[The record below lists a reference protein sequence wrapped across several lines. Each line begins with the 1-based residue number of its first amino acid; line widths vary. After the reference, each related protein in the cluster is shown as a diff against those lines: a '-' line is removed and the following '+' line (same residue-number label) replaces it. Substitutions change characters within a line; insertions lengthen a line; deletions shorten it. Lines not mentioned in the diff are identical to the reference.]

1 MAVDTRELLGL
12 LPDQERPVTWAA
24 GSDAPEKADLKLGF
38 IPLTD
43 CAPLVVATAMGL
55 DRKYGLNFTLS
66 REPSWA
72 SIRDKLGSGELD
84 AAHMLYG
91 MVYGLQLGVGGPQ
104 QDMAVLMTLSRNGQ
118 GITLANALR
127 QQGVRD
133 GESLAAHIKRQS
145 VRPVFAQTFPTGTH
159 AMWLYYWLASF
170 GVHPLQDIESIVVP
184 PPQMVSAMQAGHM
197 VGYCAGEPWNARAI
211 TQKVGFTAAT
221 SQQIWPDHP
230 EKVIGTTQAFVDRY
244 PNTARAL
251 IMVLLEACRYIDT
264 LANRSRVASLIASS
278 AYVDA
283 DVAEIEDRFLGR
295 YTNGLGLAWQ
305 DPHRMRFH
313 DEGRVNFPYLSDAM
327 WFLTQL
333 RRWGLLRQEPD
344 YLALAQQVNRT
355 ALYAEAAS
363 ALGIAVPEQPM
374 RKSVLIDGK
383 VWDGTQPADYA
394 ASFAIRA

>member
-133 GESLAAHIKRQS
+133 GESLAAHIKR
-145 VRPVFAQTFPTGTH
+145 
-159 AMWLYYWLASF
+159 
-170 GVHPLQDIESIVVP
+170 
-184 PPQMVSAMQAGHM
+184 
-197 VGYCAGEPWNARAI
+197 
-211 TQKVGFTAAT
+211 
-221 SQQIWPDHP
+221 
-230 EKVIGTTQAFVDRY
+230 
-244 PNTARAL
+244 
-251 IMVLLEACRYIDT
+251 
-264 LANRSRVASLIASS
+264 
-278 AYVDA
+278 
-283 DVAEIEDRFLGR
+283 
-295 YTNGLGLAWQ
+295 
-305 DPHRMRFH
+305 
-313 DEGRVNFPYLSDAM
+313 
-327 WFLTQL
+327 
-333 RRWGLLRQEPD
+333 
-344 YLALAQQVNRT
+344 
-355 ALYAEAAS
+355 
-363 ALGIAVPEQPM
+363 
-374 RKSVLIDGK
+374 
-383 VWDGTQPADYA
+383 
-394 ASFAIRA
+394 